1 MSAEKER
8 RPSAALL
15 RTGLPAAEDLAVAR
29 PSDERLARGALAVLE
44 CFQRIPCDP
53 CASSCRRG
61 AIAPFADINDLPS
74 MLEADK
80 CNGCALCV
88 ARCPG
93 LAIFIID
100 LNHSPDEAL
109 IKLAYEF
116 LPQPEKDQ
124 VVAAL
129 DREGREVGRA
139 RVIRVQKPRD
149 KAETPVV
156 WIAVPKDLAWTVRN
170 IRVEGNHGAQ

>member
-15 RTGLPAAEDLAVAR
+15 RTGLPAAEDLAVAS

-149 KAETPVV
+149 RAETPVV
-156 WIAVPKDLAWTVRN
+156 WIAVPKGLAWTVRN